1 MNAIKIAMDMSR
13 ADTTNT
19 MIIRVNMIVDG
30 KCFSCGA
37 VWGLSKPAKVHTDGI
52 CQACRPVFAPDIQD
66 IIDDEQMKHREAPS
80 DEEIDAMHASVGSD
94 SENYRD
100 AH

>member
-1 MNAIKIAMDMSR
+1 MEIK
-13 ADTTNT
+13 TQ
-19 MIIRVNMIVDG
+19 VNDCEACPSSDHYFNLIVDG

-37 VWGLSKPAKVHTDGI
+37 VWGLSKPSEEMSEAL
-52 CQACRPVFAPDIQD
+52 
-66 IIDDEQMKHREAPS
+66 DDEQMRHHESPS
-80 DEEIDAMHASVGSD
+80 DAEIDEMYALAGSD